1 MKRYIY
7 MCDGKVTDLFNCK
20 KTQVIDAVDI
30 RAADG
35 IAREMGWI
43 LDGDGHCI
51 CNKKHKQLTERGLSA

>member
-7 MCDGKVTDLFNCK
+7 MCDGKETDLFNCK

-35 IAREMGWI
+35 IAREMGWM

-51 CNKKHKQLTERGLSA
+51 CNKKHG